1 MTTISNLQQI
11 NALALFEEAEG
22 AQKDKV
28 HLRTQQRNG
37 RKSITTV
44 VGLSDDLDLKMIT
57 KALKKKF
64 SCTGTVIKDPSYGK
78 LIKLSGDQRA
88 KIFHFF
94 AEESICCS
102 DQMVIH

>member
-1 MTTISNLQQI
+1 MTTISNLQI
-11 NALALFEEAEG
+11 NALALFEEVEG

-28 HLRTQQRNG
+28 HLRTQQRKG

-44 VGLSDDLDLKMIT
+44 VGLSDDLDMKMIT

-64 SCTGTVIKDPSYGK
+64 SCTGTVIKDPTYGK

-88 KIFHFF
+88 NIFHFF
-94 AEESICCS
+94 SEESICYS